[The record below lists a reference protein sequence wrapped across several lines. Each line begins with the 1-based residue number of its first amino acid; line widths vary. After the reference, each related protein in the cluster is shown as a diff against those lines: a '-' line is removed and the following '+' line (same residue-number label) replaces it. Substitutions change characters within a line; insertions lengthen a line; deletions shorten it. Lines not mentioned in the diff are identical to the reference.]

1 MDDTDDIEVEVVEP
15 EEIEEDE
22 TSESVRK
29 GIGIVP
35 VIVLSVLA
43 ALFGTL
49 GGAYG
54 AQYITKAPDLLTV
67 DSQIALKTAELK
79 EYHQKALNKLNEDI
93 SALKNDLMQVQ
104 GGQASEEVLAVLQ
117 NRVETLESRPLP
129 EFPEI
134 DKDVVT
140 ALQKAQADG
149 FDWPDMSG
157 IETRLDKLEID
168 FSDVSNRLIRV
179 SDSVEGLNNQALLD
193 MPTVKSDVPFSIE
206 TNVSLPAFPETALR
220 EAAALAVSKKGFFAR
235 TLTKHIDVRHP
246 SDPIVL
252 IEKASAAVKSGDL
265 ELARKTLDA
274 LPDDI
279 KSVGQDWRDAASKF

>member
-134 DKDVVT
+134 DEDVVT

>member
-1 MDDTDDIEVEVVEP
+1 MDDTDDIEVEIVEP

-35 VIVLSVLA
+35 VIILSVLA
-43 ALFGTL
+43 ALFGAL

-79 EYHQKALNKLNEDI
+79 DNHQKALNKLNEDI

>member
-1 MDDTDDIEVEVVEP
+1 MDDTDDIEVEIVEP

-35 VIVLSVLA
+35 VIILSVLA
-43 ALFGTL
+43 ALFGAL

-134 DKDVVT
+134 DEDVVT